1 MLGVLFFGEDHALSD
16 RAAFFSLSEVQLNK
30 FERPLKFLPQSL
42 LAGDW
47 KVITWYK
54 GVQNATNSLK
64 PAGIARNIVR
74 RGGRWWW
81 WGVYKGEVGLKWRHT

>member
-1 MLGVLFFGEDHALSD
+1 MLRVLLFGEDHALSD
-16 RAAFFSLSEVQLNK
+16 SAAFFSLLSEVQLNE
-30 FERPLKFLPQSL
+30 FERPFKFLHQSL
-42 LAGDW
+42 LAADW

-54 GVQNATNSLK
+54 VVQNATNSLK

-81 WGVYKGEVGLKWRHT
+81 GVYKGEVGLKWRHT